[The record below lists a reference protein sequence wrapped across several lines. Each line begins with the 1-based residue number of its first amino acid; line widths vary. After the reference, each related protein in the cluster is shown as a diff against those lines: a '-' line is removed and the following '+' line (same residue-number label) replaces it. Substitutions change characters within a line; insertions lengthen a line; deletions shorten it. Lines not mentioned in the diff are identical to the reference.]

1 MDRVRGFRMI
11 AFEPGF
17 VVLVVFGLIS
27 ITMAVLVYVSH
38 RYINVIEALL
48 ERSHYVRGVK
58 ENFSQAGLPGKVLR
72 TCNIACLLTLP
83 GPYLRRGFVN
93 PEEMKNFPRAM
104 KRVLVGLWLALT
116 IEVLAVLGLRAWFFS
131 LSQEPSEITQPMTL
145 RIDAQTRCTF

>member
-1 MDRVRGFRMI
+1 MI

-58 ENFSQAGLPGKVLR
+58 ENFSQAGLPVKVLR

-116 IEVLAVLGLRAWFFS
+116 IEVLAVLGLRAWFFFF
-131 LSQEPSEITQPMTL
+131 EPGAE
-145 RIDAQTRCTF
+145 